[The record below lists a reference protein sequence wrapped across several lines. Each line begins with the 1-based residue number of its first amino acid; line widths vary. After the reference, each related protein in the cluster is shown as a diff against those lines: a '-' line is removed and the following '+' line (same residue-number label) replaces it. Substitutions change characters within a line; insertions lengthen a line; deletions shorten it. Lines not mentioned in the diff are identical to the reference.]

1 MIENVNETKIGTNQ
15 QEKKQTQID
24 VLNKKVNDFK
34 EKLTKQISDCNQVY
48 LTTHMDPDYDAIA
61 SLGAIGLICKSLKK
75 APYIV
80 VDEKDYD
87 NLPNDRTEMFEKL
100 KEKFVVIN
108 KEDFE
113 NNKVENSLLITVDVN
128 KGFMTP
134 LKNNYKDF
142 SNIVIIDHHEED
154 ENTIK
159 AKHKLITKEVS
170 SCSELM
176 YWLIKKYKIEPSD
189 LCYYTFLLTGIK
201 LDTNKGEKN
210 MFPSTDLCISGL
222 KLKGADDL
230 VASSYFSLDFEQDRK
245 IHRLIN
251 ETIWKTLRFAIIVG
265 NNEIYTKE
273 EVAKAADYLLKYTCE
288 AAIVCGKNKD
298 GGYFVSARSNREN
311 VNLPLFMYEL
321 NNGGG
326 NMVSASCPPIY
337 VDSESL
343 GKEKEILFKKIEDII
358 YYKKTSVKRKRYK
371 VTRKERTV
379 EEENNN

>member
-1 MIENVNETKIGTNQ
+1 MSDSIKENKNKVNKH
-15 QEKKQTQID
+15 EKKQNQID
-24 VLNKKVNDFK
+24 LLNIKINDFK
-34 EKLTKQISDCNQVY
+34 EKLTKQVLECNQVY
-48 LTTHMDPDYDAIA
+48 LTSHMDPDYDAIA
-61 SLGAIGLICKSLKK
+61 SLGAIGLICKRLKK

-80 VDEKDYD
+80 VDQKDYD

-134 LKNNYKDF
+134 LKNNYHDF
-142 SNIVIIDHHEED
+142 TNVVIIDHHEED

-159 AKHKLITKEVS
+159 TKYKLITKDVS
-170 SCSELM
+170 SCSELL
-176 YWLIKKYKIEPSD
+176 YWLLKKYNVSPSD

-210 MFPSTDLCISGL
+210 MFPSTDLCISEL
-222 KLKGADDL
+222 KLKGADEL
-230 VASSYFSLDFEQDRK
+230 VASSYFSLDFEEDRK
-245 IHRLIN
+245 IQRLID
-251 ETIWKTLRFAIIVG
+251 ETFWKTLRFAIIVG
-265 NNEIYTKE
+265 NNEVYTKE
-273 EVAKAADYLLKYTCE
+273 EIAKAADYLLKYTCE

-298 GGYFVSARSNREN
+298 GSYFVSARSNKEN

-326 NMVSASCPPIY
+326 NMSSASCPPIY
-337 VDSESL
+337 IDEDSNQ
-343 GKEKEILFKKIEDII
+343 KEKEVLYKRIEDII
-358 YYKKTSVKRKRYK
+358 YYKKPKVK
-371 VTRKERTV
+371 KE
-379 EEENNN
+379 EIE